1 MECCKVLC
9 LSDVTSSLQFAASC
23 DENTEGYSGSARSPT
38 AEALRAEF
46 GRVKC
51 SQEMGELR
59 YFSEKKKKKP
69 DCSGGK
75 MPSIQSKSSWR

>member
-1 MECCKVLC
+1 M
-9 LSDVTSSLQFAASC
+9 SDVTSSLQFAASC

-59 YFSEKKKKKP
+59 YFSEKKKKSLIVVEGKCLQFSLKVLGDGD
-69 DCSGGK
+69 DCK
-75 MPSIQSKSSWR
+75 Y